1 MHRFKKSIVAAGLGA
16 GLLGGS
22 AAGLVLTGASV
33 SGAQEAATTQSAA
46 GTASSSSAT
55 SETTRPDPAEHFAE
69 ALAPLVAD
77 GTITQDQADAVT
89 AALAEAMPADGAGG
103 PGGPGMGHGGGPA
116 GSEAAATALGISVDE
131 LRAAIEQGQT
141 IAEVAAA
148 SGIDVQTVIDAMVA
162 ERAARLDESVAAG
175 ELTQEEA
182 DQKLADATTRI
193 TDEVNNGRP
202 QRGAPP
208 AEAPTDAPAES
219 ETTG

>member
-1 MHRFKKSIVAAGLGA
+1 MHRFKKSVVAAGLGA

-22 AAGLVLTGASV
+22 AAGLVLSGASV
-33 SGAQEAATTQSAA
+33 SGAQEATTTQSES
-46 GTASSSSAT
+46 GTDSSSSAT
-55 SETTRPDPAEHFAE
+55 SGTTRPDPAEHFAE

-103 PGGPGMGHGGGPA
+103 PGGPGMGHGGGPG

-193 TDEVNNGRP
+193 TDEVTNGRP
-202 QRGAPP
+202 QRGAP
-208 AEAPTDAPAES
+208 AADAPTDAPAES

>member
-1 MHRFKKSIVAAGLGA
+1 MHRFKKSVVAAGLGA

-33 SGAQEAATTQSAA
+33 SGAQEATTTQSESGAD
-46 GTASSSSAT
+46 SST
-55 SETTRPDPAEHFAE
+55 SGSTETTRPDPTEHLAE

-89 AALAEAMPADGAGG
+89 AALAEAMPPQGA
-103 PGGPGMGHGGGPA
+103 GGPGMGHGGGPA
-116 GSEAAATALGISVDE
+116 GSEAAATALGITIEE

-141 IAEVAAA
+141 IAQVAAA

-162 ERAARLDESVAAG
+162 EHAARLDESVAAG

-182 DQKLADATTRI
+182 DQKLSDATTRI

-202 QRGAPP
+202 QPGTPP
-208 AEAPTDAPAES
+208 ADAPTDAPAES